1 MIKEIQ
7 VTGETS
13 DGYHTFNELY
23 EFRKVYNATLFN
35 EWAAQGK
42 YGVHKSMK
50 HHDGELCFGGGWFIV
65 VAVLPSGQ
73 ISNHYEMSDW
83 GLFDVPSFD
92 KAQYEFDGHTAHDV
106 VVRLQSLSPKE
117 MNPVMRVELKQDG
130 VSFEKF
136 SLLPESSNPI
146 ATDHTTIQPTQTEA
160 PKEGKEEVRKFVYL
174 IEDTHPSRQGMW
186 WGLEEVPLTSWET
199 TFKAWTNDPLKAI
212 QFATFEKA
220 DEQRKELNMYGY
232 IVTEHDFVEMPPHE
246 KVDSK
251 PSLEPNQTEAEKE
264 SKEQVLKKHF
274 IKAMVDDGTPSDEA
288 DEIYFAA
295 HIGDKGQFRVHN
307 VVLNAMEEYAS
318 LARKQV
324 IEEIEEWVKKEWF
337 GAKEDDMTYYE
348 HVVNADE
355 LLTKL
360 QELCK
365 K

>member
-1 MIKEIQ
+1 MNKERE
-7 VTGETS
+7 VLK
-13 DGYHTFNELY
+13 ELMNQY
-23 EFRKVYNATLFN
+23 E
-35 EWAAQGK
+35 K
-42 YGVHKSMK
+42 YGH
-50 HHDGELCFGGGWFIV
+50 L
-65 VAVLPSGQ
+65 L
-73 ISNHYEMSDW
+73 N
-83 GLFDVPSFD
+83 FDVNI
-92 KAQYEFDGHTAHDV
+92 AREA
-106 VVRLQSLSPKE
+106 LEQSEPRMYSEEEVLDLLCDYADLIHSTKSRKPYQKEWLDNHRQQLSPKE
-117 MNPVMRVELKQDG
+117 GNPVMRVELKQDG